1 MISYNDTH
9 MSWQI
14 YFYKIY
20 IFQKKKKKIFLILK
34 VNVLF
39 FQCNQIFLYLASISR
54 EVDILIFFLVKF
66 LCKNKLFV
74 FLVVILYKKVC
85 KDVIL
90 RRHIFIFLQI
100 ILQLSL
106 RFIMHLKY
114 KKMYIVNILSYLV
127 FFNNVMLGRH
137 NLVFLRQ

>member
-14 YFYKIY
+14 YFNKIY
-20 IFQKKKKKIFLILK
+20 IFQKKKQKIFLILK

-39 FQCNQIFLYLASISR
+39 FSVSRFSYIWLQSQR
-54 EVDILIFFLVKF
+54 EVDIFIFFLVRF